1 MLITKWLATWKP
13 ATRKQNRRA
22 GTIHTAMIEKMENR
36 TLLSAVAAGV
46 VVQDYEV
53 DVEQV
58 YVSTYD
64 QVSFDGATGVISIA
78 GGLSADEVSV
88 DYDSTSGTRKVQ
100 VLVSGATELEIAA
113 TAVTSIIFE
122 GFSGA
127 DHFTNNTDIRVS
139 ASGGSGD
146 DTLYGGGGQDSL
158 YGGNGNDYIEG
169 GRGDDLIQGDDDDD
183 VLHGQAGKD
192 ILAGGGGH
200 DVLHGGIGD
209 DTLKGGADND
219 ELHGNDASDSLRG
232 GDGNDTLYGGSEEDT
247 LYGGDGDDF
256 LAGHDGNDEIH
267 GDSGSDQIEGNDG
280 DDDLNGGSGPD
291 NIQGGS
297 GRDKINGN
305 GGGDEIRGGSG
316 ADEISGGDG
325 EDDIQG
331 GDGNDVIA
339 GDAGDDD
346 LYGNGGHDEIDG
358 GTGRDEIHGGAGTD
372 ALSGGDQND
381 AIYGDAHGD
390 TLRGDAGDDSLYG
403 GSGLDTLYGDAGN
416 DSLSGMGDD
425 DGLFGGNGED
435 TLKGGNG
442 DDRFLYQ
449 DDDTLEDFNR
459 NYDARIEFK
468 NDSGATVYDSGS
480 GSWVTFTAG
489 SWTAEDIEKIDV
501 GLGILHNFMA
511 DTTFLK
517 QDNNNDVT
525 FYRVGSP
532 DDGSTNGPPA
542 WNLAFG
548 NIHFTDLALSSSVDQ
563 DSINSTVIHEIAH
576 NWDLLDNPDW
586 SAWKDLSGWYV
597 ISIGMDGVETWGY
610 TGTDDGFIGNYA
622 MTYPWEDWADMFE
635 FYILYSTDPSYAA
648 RNGSALDNATIDAK
662 FQLIDEW
669 IDCL

>member
-13 ATRKQNRRA
+13 AARKQNRRA
-22 GTIHTAMIEKMENR
+22 GTTHTAMIETMENR
-36 TLLSAVAAGV
+36 TLLTAVAAEV

-53 DVEQV
+53 DAEQV

-64 QVSFDGATGVISIA
+64 QVSFDGTTGVISIA

-88 DYDSTSGTRKVQ
+88 DYDSSRGTRKVQ

-127 DHFTNNTDIRVS
+127 DHFTNNTEIRVS

-192 ILAGGGGH
+192 ILAGGGGQ

-297 GRDKINGN
+297 GHDKINGN

-331 GDGNDVIA
+331 GDGNDVIT

-358 GTGRDEIHGGAGTD
+358 GTGRDEIHGGDGTD

-381 AIYGDAHGD
+381 VIYGDAHGD

-403 GSGLDTLYGDAGN
+403 GSGWDTLYGDSGN
-416 DSLSGMGDD
+416 DLLSGMDDD

-435 TLKGGNG
+435 TLKGGSG
-442 DDRFLYQ
+442 DDRFLTQ
-449 DDDTLEDFNR
+449 DDDTVVDYDKHTDADIQFEDQNGDTTRLDSNR
-459 NYDARIEFK
+459 VDWDAG
-468 NDSGATVYDSGS
+468 N
-480 GSWVTFTAG
+480 
-489 SWTAEDIEKIDV
+489 WTEADIELIDQALAVLHHTV
-501 GLGILHNFMA
+501 GNTTLLKRSNLKKLTFHRLG
-511 DTTFLK
+511 D
-517 QDNNNDVT
+517 
-525 FYRVGSP
+525 P
-532 DDGSTNGPPA
+532 DDPTVDILA
-542 WNLAFG
+542 WNSGYGNLHFPNTAFNNG
-548 NIHFTDLALSSSVDQ
+548 DQ
-563 DSINSTVIHEIAH
+563 QLWQTIFHEIGH
-576 NWDLLDNPDW
+576 NWDEGDNPDW
-586 SAWKDLSGWYV
+586 GEWKDISDWEYSLFGGWSHNASSSDFARPYGATKPV
-597 ISIGMDGVETWGY
+597 
-610 TGTDDGFIGNYA
+610 
-622 MTYPWEDWADMFE
+622 EDWATVFAFYFMCQMGEDYQGDGETNRNTRNAIDEKFE
-635 FYILYSTDPSYAA
+635 F
-648 RNGSALDNATIDAK
+648 
-662 FQLIDEW
+662 IDEW
-669 IDCL
+669 VDTL